1 MLFLIIIIIHICSSL
16 RVWNS
21 GMVEWMTLSTRVVLF
36 TVSGSLAKRAVRK
49 QTAPKKKK
57 STLYLVR
64 TKASELADF
73 PGENTP

>member
-1 MLFLIIIIIHICSSL
+1 MFLIIIIIHICSSL

-36 TVSGSLAKRAVRK
+36 TVSGSLAKKGSAKANR
-49 QTAPKKKK
+49 TKKKK
-57 STLYLVR
+57 NQHCILVR